1 MNRSNQW
8 LRHGLLIVAA
18 ACSLSAL
25 PSCKPQ
31 PTPGGETKVGSERDE
46 LARRL
51 KLGADRFDVI
61 KVGDVG
67 VVAFSPDKDCSDGF
81 CTCTGDADC
90 NDMFSGVCS
99 DPSTDGICQIRDGV
113 PRCRCKDPVNR

>member
-1 MNRSNQW
+1 MDKSNQW
-8 LRHGLLIVAA
+8 LGRGLLIVAA
-18 ACSLSAL
+18 TCSIAAL
-25 PSCKPQ
+25 TSCKPQ
-31 PTPGGETKVGSERDE
+31 PAPGSGTSVRTEREE
-46 LARRL
+46 LAKRL
-51 KLGADRFDVI
+51 KLSPDRFDVI
-61 KVGDVG
+61 KIGDVG

-81 CTCTGDADC
+81 CTCTGDEDC